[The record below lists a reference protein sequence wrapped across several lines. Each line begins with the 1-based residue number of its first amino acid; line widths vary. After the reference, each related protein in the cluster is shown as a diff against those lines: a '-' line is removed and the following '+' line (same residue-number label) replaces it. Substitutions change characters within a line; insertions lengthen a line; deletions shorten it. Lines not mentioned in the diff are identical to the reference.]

1 MPREVDIANIRNIG
15 IIAHIDAGKTT
26 TTERILFYT
35 GVVHKIGEVDD
46 GTATMDYM
54 EQERNRGITITSA
67 ATTCFWGST
76 QINIIDTP
84 GHVDFTAEVQRSL
97 RVLDGAVGLLCGVA
111 GVQPQTETVWHQA
124 NTYKVPRIAFVNKM
138 DRIGANFLKVV
149 SMMREKLN
157 VNAVPLQL
165 AIGAEDKFVGVV
177 DLLEE
182 KAFTFDENDDG
193 STVREI
199 PIPEEMIEEV
209 KQYRTQAIEAIVE
222 HDDSLLERF
231 FMNEEISLQE
241 LKTTVRKAVKN
252 VSLVPVLAGS
262 SFKNKGVQLLLN
274 AIVDYLPS
282 PKDVPSIE
290 GHPSAESD
298 DVIVRSINDNEPFS
312 ALAFKILTDQFV
324 GRLTFIRLYS
334 GKLSVGET
342 VYNPIADKKER
353 VQKLL
358 RMHANRREEITE
370 VYAGDIIA
378 IPGLR
383 FAKTGD
389 TLCDLKQTIVYEKIN
404 FAEPVI
410 NQSIEAKTLA
420 EQDKMFEALKKM
432 VEEDPTFRYSIDED
446 SGQTIISGVGELH
459 LEIIVDRLKTE
470 FNIIAKAGKPQVAY
484 RETIQAT
491 YRQDYTYQRTLA
503 SGKAQYGYVLVEVR
517 PNEVGKGFQ
526 FVNNVSNQQAI
537 PATFLQAIE
546 EGAKEGTLVGPKVGY
561 PLVDVVVTLEDIKI
575 VEGESV
581 DLGYKIATVSAIREA
596 LRHASPTILE
606 PIFSVDITAPNETLG
621 EVIADINSR
630 RGRIEGID
638 QEGTMQIIKAKVA
651 LSEMFGY
658 VTTLRSITQGRD
670 IYTMKF
676 SHYEPTVTQQ
686 SNSTY

>member
-1 MPREVDIANIRNIG
+1 MPREIDINNIRNIG

-124 NTYKVPRIAFVNKM
+124 NTYNVPRIAFVNKM

-149 SMMREKLN
+149 EMMREKLH

-165 AIGAEDKFVGVV
+165 AIGAEDKFIGVV
-177 DLLEE
+177 DLLQQ

-193 STVREI
+193 STVQEI
-199 PIPEEMIEEV
+199 PIPEDMLQDVEL
-209 KQYRTQAIEAIVE
+209 YRLQAIEAIVE
-222 HDDSLLERF
+222 FDDILLERF
-231 FMNEEISLQE
+231 LNNEEISLE
-241 LKTTVRKAVKN
+241 DLKKTVRTAVKN

-282 PKDVPSIE
+282 PSDVPTTK
-290 GHPSAESD
+290 GHPTAESD
-298 DVIVRSINDNEPFS
+298 DVIVRSSNDIEPFS

-342 VYNPIADKKER
+342 VYNPNIDKKER

-358 RMHANRREEITE
+358 RMHANRREEISE
-370 VYAGDIIA
+370 VYAGDIVA

-389 TLCDLKQTIVYEKIN
+389 TLCDLKNTIVYEKIN

-432 VEEDPTFRYSIDED
+432 SEEDPTFRYSIDED

-491 YRQDYTYQRTLA
+491 HRQDYTYQRTLA
-503 SGKAQYGYVLVEVR
+503 SGKVQFGYVKIEVQ
-517 PNEVGKGFQ
+517 PNEVGKGFK
-526 FVNNVSNQQAI
+526 FVNNVSTQQSI
-537 PATFLQAIE
+537 PATFLQSIE

-581 DLGYKIATVSAIREA
+581 DLAYKIATVSAIREA
-596 LRHASPTILE
+596 LRQASPTVLE
-606 PIFSVDITAPNETLG
+606 PIFSVEITTPNDHLG

-638 QEGTMQIIKAKVA
+638 QEGIMQIIRAKVP

-676 SHYEPTVTQQ
+676 SHYEPTLIQLQDNWT
-686 SNSTY
+686 

>member
-149 SMMREKLN
+149 EMMREKLH

-177 DLLEE
+177 DLLEQ

-193 STVREI
+193 SIIREI
-199 PIPEEMIEEV
+199 PIPDDMTEEV
-209 KQYRTQAIEAIVE
+209 EEYRQKAIEAIVE
-222 HDDSLLERF
+222 FDDKLLERF
-231 FMNEEISLQE
+231 FNNEEISIQE
-241 LKTTVRKAVKN
+241 LKKTIRSAVKN

-262 SFKNKGVQLLLN
+262 SFKNKGVQFLLN

-282 PKDVPSIE
+282 PNDVPSIE
-290 GHPSAESD
+290 GHTSAESD

-342 VYNPIADKKER
+342 VYNPIIDKKER

-358 RMHANRREEITE
+358 RMHANRREEISE

-389 TLCDLKQTIVYEKIN
+389 TLCDLKNTIVYEKIN

-432 VEEDPTFRYSIDED
+432 AEEDPTFRYSIDED

-503 SGKAQYGYVLVEVR
+503 SGKVQYGYVLVEVR

-537 PATFLQAIE
+537 PAAFLQAIE
-546 EGAKEGTLVGPKVGY
+546 EGAKEGSLVGPKVGY
-561 PLVDVVVTLEDIKI
+561 PLVDIVVTLEDIKI

-596 LRHASPTILE
+596 LRNASPTILE
-606 PIFSVDITAPNETLG
+606 PIFSVEITTPNETLG

-638 QEGTMQIIKAKVA
+638 QEGIMQVIKAKVP

-676 SHYEPTVTQQ
+676 SHYEPTVSQQ
-686 SNSTY
+686 PTSTY

>member
-138 DRIGANFLKVV
+138 DRIGANFLRVV

-177 DLLEE
+177 DLLEQ
-182 KAFTFDENDDG
+182 KAYTFDENDDG

-199 PIPEEMIEEV
+199 PIPEDMIEDV
-209 KQYRTQAIEAIVE
+209 QLYRTQAIEAIVE

-231 FMNEEISLQE
+231 FMNEEIHLHE
-241 LKTTVRKAVKN
+241 LKATVRKAVKN

-282 PKDVPSIE
+282 PNDVASIE

-432 VEEDPTFRYSIDED
+432 AEEDPTFRYSIDED

-503 SGKAQYGYVLVEVR
+503 SGKVQFGYVLVEVK

-526 FVNNVSNQQAI
+526 FVNNVTSQVI
-537 PATFLQAIE
+537 PAPFMQAIE

-561 PLVDVVVTLEDIKI
+561 PLVDVVVSLEDIKI

-606 PIFSVDITAPNETLG
+606 PIFSVEITAPNETLG

>member
-182 KAFTFDENDDG
+182 KAYTFDENDDG

-199 PIPEEMIEEV
+199 PIPEDMVEQVE
-209 KQYRTQAIEAIVE
+209 QYRTQAIEAIVE
-222 HDDSLLERF
+222 FDDALLERF
-231 FMNEEISLQE
+231 FMNEEIHLHE
-241 LKTTVRKAVKN
+241 LKATVRKAVKN

-282 PKDVPSIE
+282 PNDVPSIE

-432 VEEDPTFRYSIDED
+432 AEEDPTFRYSIDED

-503 SGKAQYGYVLVEVR
+503 SGKVQFGYVLVEVK

-526 FVNNVSNQQAI
+526 FVNNVSSQVI
-537 PATFLQAIE
+537 PAPYKQAIE

-561 PLVDVVVTLEDIKI
+561 PLVDVVVSLEDIKI

-606 PIFSVDITAPNETLG
+606 PIFSVEITAPNETLG

>member
-182 KAFTFDENDDG
+182 KAYTFDENDDG

-199 PIPEEMIEEV
+199 PIPEDMVEQVE
-209 KQYRTQAIEAIVE
+209 QYRTQAIEAIVE
-222 HDDSLLERF
+222 FDDALLERF
-231 FMNEEISLQE
+231 FMNEEIHLHE
-241 LKTTVRKAVKN
+241 LKATVRKAVKN

-282 PKDVPSIE
+282 PNDVPSIE

-432 VEEDPTFRYSIDED
+432 AEEDPTFRYSIDED

-503 SGKAQYGYVLVEVR
+503 SGKVQFGYVLVEVK

-526 FVNNVSNQQAI
+526 FVNNVSSQVI
-537 PATFLQAIE
+537 PAPFMQAIE

-561 PLVDVVVTLEDIKI
+561 PLVDVVVSLEDIKI

-606 PIFSVDITAPNETLG
+606 PIFSVEITAPNETLG

-676 SHYEPTVTQQ
+676 SHYEPTVIQQ

>member
-149 SMMREKLN
+149 EMMREKLH

-177 DLLEE
+177 DLLEQ

-193 STVREI
+193 SIIREI
-199 PIPEEMIEEV
+199 PIPDDMTEEV
-209 KQYRTQAIEAIVE
+209 EEYRQKAIEAIVE
-222 HDDSLLERF
+222 FDDKLLERF
-231 FMNEEISLQE
+231 FNNEEISIQE
-241 LKTTVRKAVKN
+241 LKKTIRSAVKN

-262 SFKNKGVQLLLN
+262 SFKNKGVQFLLN

-282 PKDVPSIE
+282 PNDVPSIE

-342 VYNPIADKKER
+342 VYNPIIDKKER

-358 RMHANRREEITE
+358 RMHANRREEISE

-389 TLCDLKQTIVYEKIN
+389 TLCDLKNTIVYEKIN

-432 VEEDPTFRYSIDED
+432 AEEDPTFRYSIDED

-503 SGKAQYGYVLVEVR
+503 SGKVQYGYVLVEVR

-537 PATFLQAIE
+537 PAAFLQAIE
-546 EGAKEGTLVGPKVGY
+546 EGAKEGSLVGPKVGY
-561 PLVDVVVTLEDIKI
+561 PLVDIVVTLEDIKI

-596 LRHASPTILE
+596 LRNASPTILE
-606 PIFSVDITAPNETLG
+606 PIFSVEITTPNETLG

-638 QEGTMQIIKAKVA
+638 QEGIMQVIKAKVP

-676 SHYEPTVTQQ
+676 SHYEPTVSQQ
-686 SNSTY
+686 PTSTY

>member
-138 DRIGANFLKVV
+138 DRIGANFLRVV

-177 DLLEE
+177 DLLEQ
-182 KAFTFDENDDG
+182 KAYTFDENDDG

-199 PIPEEMIEEV
+199 PIPEDMIEEV
-209 KQYRTQAIEAIVE
+209 QQYRTQAIEAIVE
-222 HDDSLLERF
+222 HDDALLERF
-231 FMNEEISLQE
+231 FMNEEIHLHE
-241 LKTTVRKAVKN
+241 LKATVRKAVKN

-282 PKDVPSIE
+282 PNDVASIE

-432 VEEDPTFRYSIDED
+432 AEEDPTFRYSIDED

-503 SGKAQYGYVLVEVR
+503 SGKVQYGYVLVEVK

-526 FVNNVSNQQAI
+526 FVNNVTSQVI
-537 PATFLQAIE
+537 PAPFMQAIE

-561 PLVDVVVTLEDIKI
+561 PLVDVVVSLEDIKI

-606 PIFSVDITAPNETLG
+606 PIFSVEITAPNETLG

>member
-111 GVQPQTETVWHQA
+111 GVQPQTETVWYQA

-177 DLLEE
+177 DLLEQ
-182 KAFTFDENDDG
+182 KAYTFDENDDG

-199 PIPEEMIEEV
+199 PIPEDMTEEV
-209 KQYRTQAIEAIVE
+209 QQYRTQAIEAIVE
-222 HDDSLLERF
+222 HDDALLERF
-231 FMNEEISLQE
+231 FMNEEIHLHE
-241 LKTTVRKAVKN
+241 LKATVRKAVKN

-282 PKDVPSIE
+282 PNDVPSLE

-432 VEEDPTFRYSIDED
+432 AEEDPTFRYSIDED

-503 SGKAQYGYVLVEVR
+503 SGKVQFGYVLVEVK

-526 FVNNVSNQQAI
+526 FVNNVSSQVI
-537 PATFLQAIE
+537 PAPFMQAIE

-561 PLVDVVVTLEDIKI
+561 PLVDVVVSLEDIKL

-606 PIFSVDITAPNETLG
+606 PIFSVEITAPNETLG

>member
-138 DRIGANFLKVV
+138 DRIGANFLRVV

-177 DLLEE
+177 DLLEQ
-182 KAFTFDENDDG
+182 KAYTFDENDDG

-199 PIPEEMIEEV
+199 PIPEDMIEEV
-209 KQYRTQAIEAIVE
+209 QQFRTQAIEAIVE
-222 HDDSLLERF
+222 HDDALLERF
-231 FMNEEISLQE
+231 FMNEEIHLHE
-241 LKTTVRKAVKN
+241 LKATVRKAVKN

-282 PKDVPSIE
+282 PNDVASIE

-432 VEEDPTFRYSIDED
+432 AEEDPTFRYSIDED

-503 SGKAQYGYVLVEVR
+503 SGKVQYGYVLVEVK
-517 PNEVGKGFQ
+517 PNKVGKGFQ
-526 FVNNVSNQQAI
+526 FVNNVTSQVI
-537 PATFLQAIE
+537 PALFMQAIE

-561 PLVDVVVTLEDIKI
+561 PLVDVVVSLEDIKI

-606 PIFSVDITAPNETLG
+606 PIFSVEITAPNETLG

-686 SNSTY
+686 SN

>member
-138 DRIGANFLKVV
+138 DRIGANFLRVV

-177 DLLEE
+177 DLLEQ
-182 KAFTFDENDDG
+182 KAYTFDENDDG

-199 PIPEEMIEEV
+199 PIPEDMIEEV
-209 KQYRTQAIEAIVE
+209 QQYRTQAIEAIVE
-222 HDDSLLERF
+222 HDDALLERF
-231 FMNEEISLQE
+231 FMNEEINLHE
-241 LKTTVRKAVKN
+241 LKATVRKAVKN

-282 PKDVPSIE
+282 PNDVASIE

-432 VEEDPTFRYSIDED
+432 AEEDPTFRYSIDED

-503 SGKAQYGYVLVEVR
+503 SGKVQYGYVLVEVK

-526 FVNNVSNQQAI
+526 FVNNVTSQVI
-537 PATFLQAIE
+537 PAPFMQAIE

-561 PLVDVVVTLEDIKI
+561 PLVDVVVSLEDIKI

-606 PIFSVDITAPNETLG
+606 PIFSVEITAPNETLG

>member
-67 ATTCFWGST
+67 ATTCFWGTT

-111 GVQPQTETVWHQA
+111 GVQPQTETVWYQA

-177 DLLEE
+177 DLLEQ
-182 KAFTFDENDDG
+182 KAYTFDENDDG

-199 PIPEEMIEEV
+199 PIPEDMIEEV
-209 KQYRTQAIEAIVE
+209 QQYRTQAIEAIVE
-222 HDDSLLERF
+222 HDDGLLERF
-231 FMNEEISLQE
+231 FMNEEIQLQD
-241 LKTTVRKAVKN
+241 LKATVRKAVKN

-282 PKDVPSIE
+282 PNDAPSLE

-358 RMHANRREEITE
+358 RMHANRREEIAE

-432 VEEDPTFRYSIDED
+432 AEEDPTFRYSIDED

-503 SGKAQYGYVLVEVR
+503 SGKVQFGYVLVEVK

-526 FVNNVSNQQAI
+526 FVNNVSSQVI
-537 PATFLQAIE
+537 PAPFMQAIE

-561 PLVDVVVTLEDIKI
+561 PLVDVVVSLEDIKL

-606 PIFSVDITAPNETLG
+606 PIFSVEITAPNETLG

>member
-138 DRIGANFLKVV
+138 DRIGANFLRVV

-177 DLLEE
+177 DLLEQ
-182 KAFTFDENDDG
+182 KAYTFDENDDG

-199 PIPEEMIEEV
+199 PIPEDMIEDV
-209 KQYRTQAIEAIVE
+209 QLYRTQAIEAIVE

-231 FMNEEISLQE
+231 FMNEEIHLHE
-241 LKTTVRKAVKN
+241 LKATVRKAVKN

-282 PKDVPSIE
+282 PNDIPSIE

-432 VEEDPTFRYSIDED
+432 AEEDPTFRYSIDED

-503 SGKAQYGYVLVEVR
+503 SGKVQYGYVLVEVK

-526 FVNNVSNQQAI
+526 FVNNVTSQVI
-537 PATFLQAIE
+537 PAPFMQAIE

-561 PLVDVVVTLEDIKI
+561 PLVDVVVSLEDIKI

-606 PIFSVDITAPNETLG
+606 PIFSVEITAPNETLG

>member
-138 DRIGANFLKVV
+138 DRIGANFLRVV
-149 SMMREKLN
+149 EMMREKLH

-177 DLLEE
+177 DLLEQ
-182 KAFTFDENDDG
+182 KAFTFDENEDG
-193 STVREI
+193 SIIREI
-199 PIPEEMIEEV
+199 PIPDDMTDEV
-209 KQYRTQAIEAIVE
+209 QEYRQKAIEAIVE
-222 HDDSLLERF
+222 FDDELLERF
-231 FMNEEISLQE
+231 FNNEEISIQE
-241 LKTTVRKAVKN
+241 LKKTIRSAVKN

-282 PKDVPSIE
+282 PNDVASIE

-342 VYNPIADKKER
+342 VYNPIIDKKER

-358 RMHANRREEITE
+358 RMHANRREEISE
-370 VYAGDIIA
+370 VFAGDIIA

-389 TLCDLKQTIVYEKIN
+389 TLCDLKNTIVYEKIN

-432 VEEDPTFRYSIDED
+432 AEEDPTFRYSIDED

-491 YRQDYTYQRTLA
+491 NRQDYTYQRTLA
-503 SGKAQYGYVLVEVR
+503 SGKVQYGYVLVEVR

-546 EGAKEGTLVGPKVGY
+546 EGAKEGSLVGPKVGY
-561 PLVDVVVTLEDIKI
+561 PLVDIVVTLEDIKI

-596 LRHASPTILE
+596 LRNASPTILE
-606 PIFSVDITAPNETLG
+606 PIFSVEITTPNETLG

-638 QEGTMQIIKAKVA
+638 QEGIMQVIKAKVP

-676 SHYEPTVTQQ
+676 SHYEPTVSQQ
-686 SNSTY
+686 PTSTY

>member
-138 DRIGANFLKVV
+138 DRIGANFLRVV

-177 DLLEE
+177 DLLEQ
-182 KAFTFDENDDG
+182 KAYTFDESDDG

-199 PIPEEMIEEV
+199 PIPEDMIEEV
-209 KQYRTQAIEAIVE
+209 QQYRTQAIEAIVE

-231 FMNEEISLQE
+231 FMNEEISLHE
-241 LKTTVRKAVKN
+241 LKATVRKAVKN

-282 PKDVPSIE
+282 PNDVASIE

-432 VEEDPTFRYSIDED
+432 AEEDPTFRYSIDED

-503 SGKAQYGYVLVEVR
+503 SGKVQYGYVLVEVR

-526 FVNNVSNQQAI
+526 FVNNVTSQVI
-537 PATFLQAIE
+537 PAPFMQAIE

-561 PLVDVVVTLEDIKI
+561 PLVDVVVSLEDIKI

-606 PIFSVDITAPNETLG
+606 PIFSVEITAPNETLG